1 MTVCRLSDCSDSQNI
16 CMKKNIRILHIAKK
30 TFLLHSLTSYL
41 GPIFL
46 AIRSIHLQMREAN
59 LPVSYLEPVFYYPY
73 SLPLLRV
80 NRELENSVSMVMW
93 AWYPGSVFSI
103 RSSASCFS
111 CFRLHPYWRVMSA
124 YTHLFFFIYIDAMEI
139 EAFAVPFFEFVE
151 YFDYGF

>member
-1 MTVCRLSDCSDSQNI
+1 
-16 CMKKNIRILHIAKK
+16 MKKNIRILHIAKK

-59 LPVSYLEPVFYYPY
+59 LPVSYLELVFYYPY

-103 RSSASCFS
+103 RSSASYFS

-124 YTHLFFFIYIDAMEI
+124 YTHLFFSYISMPWKLRHSLYRFLNSLSTLTT
-139 EAFAVPFFEFVE
+139 AF
-151 YFDYGF
+151 DLWSS

>member
-1 MTVCRLSDCSDSQNI
+1 
-16 CMKKNIRILHIAKK
+16 MKKNIRILHIAKK

-59 LPVSYLEPVFYYPY
+59 LPASYLEPVFYYPY

-93 AWYPGSVFSI
+93 AWYPGSVFFYQIFCFLFQLFSV
-103 RSSASCFS
+103 ASVLEGYVCIYA
-111 CFRLHPYWRVMSA
+111 LI
-124 YTHLFFFIYIDAMEI
+124 LFIYIDAMEI

>member
-1 MTVCRLSDCSDSQNI
+1 
-16 CMKKNIRILHIAKK
+16 MKKNIRILHIAKK

-93 AWYPGSVFSI
+93 AWYPGSVFLSDLLLPVSAVFGCI
-103 RSSASCFS
+103 RIGGLC
-111 CFRLHPYWRVMSA
+111 LHIRTYSF
-124 YTHLFFFIYIDAMEI
+124 HIYRCH
-139 EAFAVPFFEFVE
+139 
-151 YFDYGF
+151 GN

>member
-1 MTVCRLSDCSDSQNI
+1 MEEVQHIAFIPIDSHTEFYFPPARLLWPSADYQIVQTVRRPEAFAASGLTKRTQNI

-80 NRELENSVSMVMW
+80 NRELENSVSMV
-93 AWYPGSVFSI
+93 
-103 RSSASCFS
+103 R
-111 CFRLHPYWRVMSA
+111 
-124 YTHLFFFIYIDAMEI
+124 
-139 EAFAVPFFEFVE
+139 
-151 YFDYGF
+151 